1 MLELAADLLD
11 IAGRALGPDA
21 DYLDAIRF
29 IAHQAGV
36 EISG

>member
-21 DYLDAIRF
+21 DYLDAIRV
-29 IAHQAGV
+29 IEQQAGV
-36 EISG
+36 EIRG